1 MFRVAAL
8 FASTLIVLAA
18 AHSEAAAR
26 KEDRG
31 RQGASA
37 RSAPSRAMAPRQSR
51 AQFAPRRA
59 ARISQPSARVQRY
72 SRAPQRQRLE
82 QRAQRRHERI
92 QQRAQ
97 RREQIIQQRNA
108 KNQQLQDMRAQQRQ
122 QRLQQGQQQ
131 QQAIGRDGKA
141 RVTQQQARQGRF
153 AAQIQ
158 NRQANWSGRRAWGSR
173 HAWRRGHRAVFVP
186 WFGALFWPYA
196 YSDLFDYTFWPY
208 GYDPA
213 YWAYAYD
220 DFFDGI
226 FFPDGAP
233 YVDYVYEGPYQ
244 GGYALRRDR
253 SARETTGS
261 VSSGAGATP
270 GRVSQAAR
278 ELCAEPAKGVTAW
291 PFERIEQAVAP
302 NAEQRAL
309 LDDLK
314 NAAAQAAERLK
325 QACPENLP
333 MTPPGRLQAMTLRL
347 QATLD
352 AVKLVRPPLD
362 KFYTSLSDEQKA
374 RFNAIGPDLGKDQRT
389 ARSETQSQQADCGGE
404 KAGLTALP
412 IERIEEVVQP
422 SVAQAG
428 ALDRLS
434 EAMDKAVQVLQSACP
449 TTIAQTPVGRLEVM
463 QKRLEAMIEA
473 ANTVRPALEDFY
485 ASLNNEQKAKFN
497 RLGRDSARRG

>member
-1 MFRVAAL
+1 L
-8 FASTLIVLAA
+8 
-18 AHSEAAAR
+18 
-26 KEDRG
+26 
-31 RQGASA
+31 
-37 RSAPSRAMAPRQSR
+37 
-51 AQFAPRRA
+51 
-59 ARISQPSARVQRY
+59 
-72 SRAPQRQRLE
+72 
-82 QRAQRRHERI
+82 
-92 QQRAQ
+92 
-97 RREQIIQQRNA
+97 
-108 KNQQLQDMRAQQRQ
+108 RAQQRQ
-122 QRLQQGQQQ
+122 QLQDVRAAQRQQRLKGQQP
-131 QQAIGRDGKA
+131 QQATRRDGTQQ
-141 RVTQQQARQGRF
+141 VTGQQARQGRF

-158 NRQANWSGRRAWGSR
+158 NRQANWAGRRGWDAR
-173 HAWRRGHRAVFVP
+173 HAWRRGQRAVFVP
-186 WFGALFWPYA
+186 WFGAVFWPYA
-196 YSDLFDYTFWPY
+196 YSDVFDYTFWPY
-208 GYDPA
+208 NYDPA

-244 GGYALRRDR
+244 GGYARRDR
-253 SARETTGS
+253 DARETTGS
-261 VSSGAGATP
+261 VSSGGDATP

-309 LDDLK
+309 LEDLK
-314 NAAAQAAERLK
+314 NAAAQAAERFK
-325 QACPENLP
+325 QSCPENLP
-333 MTPPGRLQAMTLRL
+333 MTPPGRLQAMTMRL

-352 AVKLVRPPLD
+352 AVKLVRPPLE
-362 KFYTSLSDEQKA
+362 KFYNSLSDEQKA
-374 RFNAIGPDLGKDQRT
+374 RFNAIGPDLGKDQQRA
-389 ARSETQSQQADCGGE
+389 ARSETQNQQADCGGE

>member
-1 MFRVAAL
+1 M
-8 FASTLIVLAA
+8 
-18 AHSEAAAR
+18 
-26 KEDRG
+26 
-31 RQGASA
+31 
-37 RSAPSRAMAPRQSR
+37 
-51 AQFAPRRA
+51 
-59 ARISQPSARVQRY
+59 
-72 SRAPQRQRLE
+72 
-82 QRAQRRHERI
+82 
-92 QQRAQ
+92 
-97 RREQIIQQRNA
+97 
-108 KNQQLQDMRAQQRQ
+108 
-122 QRLQQGQQQ
+122 
-131 QQAIGRDGKA
+131 
-141 RVTQQQARQGRF
+141 
-153 AAQIQ
+153 
-158 NRQANWSGRRAWGSR
+158 
-173 HAWRRGHRAVFVP
+173 P
-186 WFGALFWPYA
+186 WFGAIFWPYA
-196 YSDLFDYTFWPY
+196 YSDIFDYTFWPY

-244 GGYALRRDR
+244 GGYASQSRRDR

-261 VSSGAGATP
+261 VSGGAGTP

-278 ELCAEPAKGVTAW
+278 ELCAEPAKGITAW

-302 NAEQRAL
+302 SAEQQAL
-309 LDDLK
+309 LEDLK
-314 NAAAQAAERLK
+314 NAAAQAAERFK

-333 MTPPGRLQAMTLRL
+333 MTPPGRLQAMTMRL

-352 AVKLVRPPLD
+352 AVKLVRPPLE
-362 KFYTSLSDEQKA
+362 KFYNSLRDEQKT

-389 ARSETQSQQADCGGE
+389 ARSETQNQQADCGGQ

-422 SVAQAG
+422 NVAQAG

-449 TTIAQTPVGRLEVM
+449 TTIPLTPVGRLEVM

-485 ASLNNEQKAKFN
+485 AALNNEQKAKFN

>member
-1 MFRVAAL
+1 M
-8 FASTLIVLAA
+8 
-18 AHSEAAAR
+18 
-26 KEDRG
+26 
-31 RQGASA
+31 RQLQAKQRQDLRQQGLN
-37 RSAPSRAMAPRQSR
+37 RAERQKLR
-51 AQFAPRRA
+51 AQ
-59 ARISQPSARVQRY
+59 QR
-72 SRAPQRQRLE
+72 
-82 QRAQRRHERI
+82 
-92 QQRAQ
+92 
-97 RREQIIQQRNA
+97 
-108 KNQQLQDMRAQQRQ
+108 QQLQDMRAQQRQ
-122 QRLQQGQQQ
+122 QRLQGQQGQQP
-131 QQAIGRDGKA
+131 QQATGRDGAA

-186 WFGALFWPYA
+186 WFGAIFWPYA

-233 YVDYVYEGPYQ
+233 YVDYAYEGPYQ
-244 GGYALRRDR
+244 GGYAYESPRRDR

-261 VSSGAGATP
+261 VSGGGATP

-278 ELCAEPAKGVTAW
+278 ELCAEPAKGITAW
-291 PFERIEQAVAP
+291 PFERIEQAIAP
-302 NAEQRAL
+302 NVEQRAL
-309 LDDLK
+309 LEDLK
-314 NAAAQAAERLK
+314 SAAAQAAERFK

-333 MTPPGRLQAMTLRL
+333 MTPPGRLQAMAMRL

-352 AVKLVRPPLD
+352 AVKLVRPPLE
-362 KFYTSLSDEQKA
+362 KFYNSLSDEQKA
-374 RFNAIGPDLGKDQRT
+374 RFNAIGPDLGKEQQRT
-389 ARSETQSQQADCGGE
+389 ARSETQNQQADCGGE

-422 SVAQAG
+422 SIAQAG

-449 TTIAQTPVGRLEVM
+449 TTIPLTPVGRLEVM

-485 ASLNNEQKAKFN
+485 ASLSNEQKAKFN
-497 RLGRDSARRG
+497 RLGRDSARRS